1 MDYFLSF
8 DIGGTAI
15 KYGILN
21 EQGEILKQG
30 KLVTPSTLSAFIES
44 IISIKEKFNNQYKLL
59 GVAFSMPGF
68 VNTQTGYLS
77 TAGAIKYLYDFDF
90 KKILSDKLALPVE
103 LDNDVNCVALAEKWQ
118 GNAQTSS
125 DFLCVT
131 IGTGIGGAIYLNN
144 QLIRGH
150 NYMAGEFGYTL
161 TANIFSAND
170 KQVTLSNQASVW
182 EGLRARY
189 AKLHGKMEVENITGE
204 GIYQWAAQGDKLA
217 IQTINEF
224 YEAIAMGLYNLTF
237 TLNPEKIL
245 IGGAI
250 SQRDEIY
257 LAIKQ
262 KFQQILDYQ
271 NNLKTFS
278 VEQLVT
284 IEPCKFNNDSGLI
297 GAVYHF
303 ITQTKKNNA
312 AK

>member
-1 MDYFLSF
+1 
-8 DIGGTAI
+8 
-15 KYGILN
+15 
-21 EQGEILKQG
+21 
-30 KLVTPSTLSAFIES
+30 
-44 IISIKEKFNNQYKLL
+44 
-59 GVAFSMPGF
+59 MPGF
-68 VNTQTGYLS
+68 VNTQTGYLT

-90 KKILSDKLALPVE
+90 KKTLSDKLALPVE

-150 NYMAGEFGYTL
+150 RYMAGEFGYTL
-161 TANIFSAND
+161 TSNIFSASN
-170 KQVTLSNQASVW
+170 KLVTLSNQASVC

-189 AKLHGKMEVENITGE
+189 ANLQGTIDLTSISGE
-204 GIYQWAAQGDKLA
+204 DIYQWAAKGDKLA
-217 IQTINEF
+217 KQTIDEF

-271 NNLKTFS
+271 DNLKTFS

-297 GAVYHF
+297 GAVYHLLNM
-303 ITQTKKNNA
+303 TK
-312 AK
+312 